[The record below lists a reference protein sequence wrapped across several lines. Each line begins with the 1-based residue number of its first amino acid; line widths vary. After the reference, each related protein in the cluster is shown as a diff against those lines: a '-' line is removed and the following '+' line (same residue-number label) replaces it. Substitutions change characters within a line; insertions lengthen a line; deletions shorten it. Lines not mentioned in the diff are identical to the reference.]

1 MATYEP
7 FIWPIPT
14 SKVVKV
20 PKLFRTLL
28 SLIFTAP
35 FPSELGFAPLL
46 DDDDDDDGTAR
57 CKMFDKIT
65 EEECSVVA
73 INAAKLGEIAFKARD
88 FHEVCY
94 ATNSE
99 LQHAVPWHTLPSTN
113 STNSTTK
120 RPSTVNLKVPPRPRP
135 FP

>member
-99 LQHAVPWHTLPSTN
+99 LYSILYHGTRRTPSTN
-113 STNSTTK
+113 S